1 MEIDIKI
8 IIKVWIFITIFT
20 NISNT
25 IGMNWLNSM
34 GDNPSCWW
42 KWLFPYEVLS
52 FPHWPRTKRQS
63 LRNEVL
69 KNRVDTWAVP
79 HGATVAT
86 CCNWWVQGAF
96 GRQAPKK
103 IKKITII
110 DFNPQFLQL
119 CEALGGVVWHVLIRC
134 ARTSAKLLQTSAAIQ
149 AWACWLIF
157 SNTVGL
163 LRVQTRCKHHHSG

>member
-1 MEIDIKI
+1 MRWRLTSKI

-42 KWLFPYEVLS
+42 QWLFPYEVLS

-69 KNRVDTWAVP
+69 KNRVDTWARP
-79 HGATVAT
+79 HGATDEYQELLDARP
-86 CCNWWVQGAF
+86 Q
-96 GRQAPKK
+96 KK
-103 IKKITII
+103 VTVV
-110 DFNPQFLQL
+110 DFKPQFLQL
-119 CEALGGVVWHVLIRC
+119 CETLGGVVWHVLIRC
-134 ARTSAKLLQTSAAIQ
+134 ARTSAKLIQTSAQFRHGLAD
-149 AWACWLIF
+149 F
-157 SNTVGL
+157 SSTVGV